1 MQVWREEAGVR
12 VCFHSTT
19 FGGGVDD
26 PGSLPEVVPR
36 RPSPKLAAR
45 VSGRFTR
52 GSSGVRGTARIR
64 MGGDHG

>member
-12 VCFHSTT
+12 VCFHCTT

-26 PGSLPEVVPR
+26 PCSLPEVVPP
-36 RPSPKLAAR
+36 RPSPKLPAR
-45 VSGRFTR
+45 VSGRSTR
-52 GSSGVRGTARIR
+52 GSSGVRGAAWIR